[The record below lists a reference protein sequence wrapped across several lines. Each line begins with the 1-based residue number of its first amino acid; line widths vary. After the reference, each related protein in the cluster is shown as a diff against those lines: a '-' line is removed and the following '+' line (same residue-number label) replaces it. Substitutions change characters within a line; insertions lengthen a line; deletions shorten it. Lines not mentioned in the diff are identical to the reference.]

1 MSTNKHYS
9 TRVDSIQNALDR
21 SQTGDFIFWRSYES
35 DNIFDYILFRVF
47 HAFISSTPFFSHIGM
62 IVKINNVPYILEC
75 TSMSNYCVY
84 ANKHTTGVQLV
95 HAYDRINDYPGRI
108 YLSRN
113 NLHQYIQEKDIIP
126 FMDKYGN
133 MEFLDDNNVC
143 ITIISMF
150 LSFTNVFKKHKPYIS
165 INQVNNLDLYK
176 VDFQNIEN
184 VKIQNKYYYERED
197 MNHQ

>member
-1 MSTNKHYS
+1 
-9 TRVDSIQNALDR
+9 
-21 SQTGDFIFWRSYES
+21 
-35 DNIFDYILFRVF
+35 
-47 HAFISSTPFFSHIGM
+47 M
-62 IVKINNVPYILEC
+62 IVKINNVPYILES
-75 TSMSNYCVY
+75 TDDSNYCVY
-84 ANKHTTGVQLV
+84 AKKNTTGVQLV
-95 HAYDRINDYPGRI
+95 HAYDKINDSPGRI

-133 MEFLDDNNVC
+133 MDFLDDNNLC

-150 LSFTNVFKKHKPYIS
+150 LSVTNVFKKHKKYIS
-165 INQVNNLDLYK
+165 INQVNNPDLYK